1 MTTPDYGTF
10 GSTGFT
16 VSLDKSVAVIT
27 LKRAKQRNTLTEKQ
41 GYELKALFE
50 HIDKDDRV
58 RVIILTAEPNAPAF
72 CSGAELSGS
81 WDSVRDTQAEQQ
93 EDPISSFRDSGGQTG
108 LAILRC
114 RKITIVAVNGHAAG
128 VGMTMQLSFD
138 FRFVWG
144 GAKLTFP
151 FILRGICPEALSSYL
166 LPRLIGYSRANALF
180 LSGDVFYP
188 SSPIISDLFFQI
200 LENREDV
207 LPAALKFAHRLAS
220 TTSATSVAITKALI
234 WHGKDTVEEQ
244 HLLESRAIK
253 YTTGSKDAEEG
264 AVSFLEK
271 RKPDFKATLSS
282 DLPSWVPW
290 WDEIDVGRGK
300 AKL

>member
-1 MTTPDYGTF
+1 MDMRYVLISSIKNHAHNFIRLGLEWLCNYPSISG
-10 GSTGFT
+10 
-16 VSLDKSVAVIT
+16 L
-27 LKRAKQRNTLTEKQ
+27 
-41 GYELKALFE
+41 
-50 HIDKDDRV
+50 
-58 RVIILTAEPNAPAF
+58 
-72 CSGAELSGS
+72 SGAALNWHFLSYY
-81 WDSVRDTQAEQQ
+81 
-93 EDPISSFRDSGGQTG
+93 
-108 LAILRC
+108 
-114 RKITIVAVNGHAAG
+114 G
-128 VGMTMQLSFD
+128 VYVPKVINVWSHSLWIRVWWNQL
-138 FRFVWG
+138 
-144 GAKLTFP
+144 
-151 FILRGICPEALSSYL
+151 ALSSYL

-290 WDEIDVGRGK
+290 VCIILVFCNACWLIFTFLVGRNRCWPWKGE
-300 AKL
+300 AVMDTN